1 MVLKKQIFATIA
13 CAVFMLFVV
22 IFLMIAYSSY
32 TDHQGDI
39 AEEKLIK
46 QERKEARKKLQTAE
60 EKEWN
65 LDCLWERTIIIDGTE
80 VQVPIKYNDL
90 IKTLGDKVK
99 EVKNK
104 KIMLQNGQILWLNCT
119 KNDKD
124 SMKNGQNKTMVYG
137 ISTSENVKDSC
148 VTIQKIRTGLSY
160 NDLISY
166 YDTPITN
173 DDSKDVS
180 VLQYADIKSDLDITQ
195 QHVTVYVKDD
205 VVVGLGIYYDG
216 STEDE

>member
-1 MVLKKQIFATIA
+1 MKKQIFATIA
-13 CAVFMLFVV
+13 CAVFMLFIV

-32 TDHQGDI
+32 TKHKDE
-39 AEEKLIK
+39 ASEEELIQ
-46 QERKEARKKLQTAE
+46 QERKEARKKIQTSE

-80 VQVPIKYNDL
+80 VQVPIEYNEL
-90 IKTLGDKVK
+90 IKTLGDNIK

-104 KIMLQNGQILWLNCT
+104 KIMLQNGQVLWLNCT

-124 SMKNGQNKTMVYG
+124 SMNDGQDKAMVYG
-137 ISTSENVKDSC
+137 ISTSEDVKDSC

-160 NDLISY
+160 NKLINY

-180 VLQYADIKSDLDITQ
+180 VLKYADPKSDLDITQ
-195 QHVTVYVKDD
+195 QNVTVYVKEG

-216 STEDE
+216 STEDD